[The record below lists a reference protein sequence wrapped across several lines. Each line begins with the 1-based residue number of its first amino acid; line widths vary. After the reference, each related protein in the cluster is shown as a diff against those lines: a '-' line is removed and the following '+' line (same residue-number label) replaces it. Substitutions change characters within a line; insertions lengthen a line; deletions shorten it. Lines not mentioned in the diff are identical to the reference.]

1 MQRLKFIDLFAGIGG
16 FHLAFHNL
24 GAECVYV
31 SEIDKHARATYK
43 YNFEKISPNIFREN
57 NLFDGADS
65 DRTMNLFNEDITKQ
79 EVDEIPDFDIL
90 CAGFPCQPFSNAG
103 FKKGFEDTR
112 GTLFFNVADI
122 IAKKQPEAFF
132 LENVRGLYSHDK
144 GKTFET
150 IRRVIEEDLGYS
162 FYYKIVKA
170 SDYGLP
176 QYRPRIFMVGFKDKN
191 INFSWPEKRD
201 LKYTMSDVMGGKV
214 DKKVGYTL
222 RCGGRGS
229 GVGDRRNW
237 DGYIVDGKE
246 QKLNSKQGLMM
257 QGFPQD
263 FYFPVTESQAMK
275 QLGNSVAVDAIQ
287 AVAENIV
294 SALDRSNRVKVP
306 ERVKNSKK
314 KVSKM

>member
-1 MQRLKFIDLFAGIGG
+1 MQYNKSFIDLFAGIGG
-16 FHLAFHNL
+16 FHIAFHNL
-24 GAECVYV
+24 GADCVFA
-31 SEIDKHARATYK
+31 SEIDAHARATYEH
-43 YNFEKISPNIFREN
+43 NFGSVSPELFEK
-57 NLFDGADS
+57 D
-65 DRTMNLFNEDITKQ
+65 LFNVDITKQ
-79 EVDEIPDFDIL
+79 DPSKIPDFDIL

-144 GKTFET
+144 GRTFET
-150 IRRVIEEDLGYS
+150 IKRVITEDLGYS
-162 FYYKIVKA
+162 FYYRIVKA

-176 QYRPRIFMVGFKDKN
+176 QHRPRLFMVGFKDRN
-191 INFSWPEKRD
+191 IKFNWPEKTP
-201 LKYTMSDVMGGKV
+201 LKYTMSDVMGGRVEKE
-214 DKKVGYTL
+214 VGYTL

-246 QKLNSKQGLMM
+246 RMLNSREGLMM
-257 QGFPQD
+257 QGFPED
-263 FYFPVTESQAMK
+263 FHFPVTESQAMK

-287 AVAENIV
+287 VVAE
-294 SALDRSNRVKVP
+294 SMLKALNPQAVIT
-306 ERVKNSKK
+306 SKK
-314 KVSKM
+314 FRTKNANLFEKEKTL